1 MHADLETRKMG
12 SVKRISI
19 SVLVI
24 SALLY
29 IAACTFLF
37 IMQRSLLYLPT
48 PESRSIEATSILVEN
63 GGATIKI
70 WTRPAESTDAVIYF
84 GGNAEDVSFALS
96 SFAKALPKQNLYFV
110 NYRGYGGSTGSPSEE
125 ALFSDALAVYDRI
138 SQKHTNISVIG
149 RSLGTAV
156 AVYLASVRK
165 VDRLALITPFDS
177 IENVAKK
184 QFPIFPISLLL
195 KDKFDSASRVPG
207 VTSKTLVIIAEND
220 EVIPRQNSDAL
231 IAKFPP
237 DQVTV
242 KVIDRANH
250 NSIGY
255 SPEYFELFGDFL

>member
-1 MHADLETRKMG
+1 MHTDLRARLIG
-12 SVKRISI
+12 PVKRISI
-19 SVLVI
+19 LVLVI

-63 GGATIKI
+63 GGETIKI

-84 GGNAEDVSFALS
+84 GGNAENVSMALG

-110 NYRGYGGSTGSPSEE
+110 NYRGYSGSTGSPSEE
-125 ALFSDALAVYDRI
+125 ALFSDALAVYDRV
-138 SQKHTNISVIG
+138 SQKHASISVIG
-149 RSLGTAV
+149 RSLGTGV
-156 AVYLASVRK
+156 AVYLASVRN
-165 VDRLALITPFDS
+165 VDRLVLITPFDS

-195 KDKFDSASRVPG
+195 KDKFDSVSRVPN
-207 VTSKTLVIIAEND
+207 VKAKTLVIIAEND

-231 IAKFPP
+231 IAQFPA
-237 DQVTV
+237 DQVIV
-242 KVIDRANH
+242 KVIGRATH

-255 SPEYFELFGDFL
+255 SPEYFDLIGGFL